1 MLSPRGGPQWL
12 KSFGLDAQDINSDGY
27 LDIVCGKYFY
37 LNPGG
42 DMSDTW
48 ERADFRAACDE
59 TLFVNVDGDRF
70 ADVIAQNL
78 PDVIWLEADDLNGTI
93 WSARVIGHI
102 PPTGHRN
109 GQG

>member
-78 PDVIWLEADDLNGTI
+78 PDVIWSEDNLYTLCDEYFRMWRWNFRRRTQFI
-93 WSARVIGHI
+93 
-102 PPTGHRN
+102 
-109 GQG
+109 